1 MRLTRRGLGT
11 CGVSCVKGEGG
22 QNWVRGATH
31 EMSRR
36 TVFAA
41 GAPSPNAHEEEEED
55 DDAREA
61 LHRIERSAP
70 FGDVVRGH
78 RGTHDGVECKASRN
92 VGNAFEYRRNTRTAP
107 FTDAFL
113 DQRRRYHDER
123 GNDEQ
128 DQRERHVE
136 EEGAVDLRLERALD
150 GKQRSERSANDFARA
165 RYQLVEDFRPLCLE
179 NPQHADHLNVRHQ

>member
-11 CGVSCVKGEGG
+11 CGGGSCEKGG
-22 QNWVRGATH
+22 QNIRVRGVTH

-36 TVFAA
+36 NAFAA
-41 GAPSPNAHEEEEED
+41 GAPSPNAHEEEEEHG
-55 DDAREA
+55 DARET
-61 LHRIERSAP
+61 LHWIERSAP
-70 FGDVVRGH
+70 FDDVVRGH
-78 RGTHDGVECKASRN
+78 RGTHECVECKASRN
-92 VGNAFEYRRNTRTAP
+92 VGNAFEYRRGERTAP
-107 FTDAFL
+107 STHATL

-150 GKQRSERSANDFARA
+150 GKHRCERPANNFART
-165 RYQLVEDFRPLCLE
+165 RHQLVEDLRPLCLE
-179 NPQHADHLNVRHQ
+179 NP